1 MENKNFKKIKLSIS
15 GMHCGSCAGNIERA
29 LKKVNGIKE
38 VSVSAIT
45 NKAFV
50 EAEEKTSEEEMRKAV
65 AKAGYKIIN
74 IEEN

>member
-1 MENKNFKKIKLSIS
+1 MKKIKLSIS

-29 LKKVNGIKE
+29 LKKVSGIE
-38 VSVSAIT
+38 NVTVSAVT

-50 EAEEKTSEEEMRKAV
+50 EVDEKTSEEDMKKAV
-65 AKAGYKIIN
+65 TRAGYKVVE